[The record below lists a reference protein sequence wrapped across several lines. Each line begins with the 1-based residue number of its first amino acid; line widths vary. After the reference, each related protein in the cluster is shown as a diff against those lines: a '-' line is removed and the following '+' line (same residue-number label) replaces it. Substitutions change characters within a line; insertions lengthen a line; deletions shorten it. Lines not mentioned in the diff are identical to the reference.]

1 MQNTKQ
7 ITEEQK
13 KEIIREHYSKI
24 GKKGG
29 EVNKKKGS
37 EYFKHIRSLQNKTL
51 QNKTLQK

>member
-51 QNKTLQK
+51 QK